1 MIPIELSASVNG
13 TKNQGVV
20 SDTRLNPLAMNK
32 LFPTLALLAAPF
44 LFAFNPGAP
53 VQKPKTS
60 PAATANY
67 NKDGLKIEVNYS
79 RPYKKGREIFGGLVP
94 YDQVWRTGANEA
106 ATFETNKDL
115 MVGGKTLPAG
125 KYTLWTIPHEKTWE
139 VIFNKNMYPWGVN
152 REGVANRE
160 AGADAVSI
168 TVPVEVLPEL
178 EEQFTIDVREDK
190 VPMLVMSWDYMQ
202 VAVPLK

>member
-1 MIPIELSASVNG
+1 
-13 TKNQGVV
+13 
-20 SDTRLNPLAMNK
+20 MNK

-44 LFAFNPGAP
+44 LFAFNPSTP
-53 VQKPKTS
+53 VQKPKAS
-60 PAATANY
+60 PAATATY

-79 RPYKKGREIFGGLVP
+79 RPSKKGREIFGGLVP
-94 YDQVWRTGANEA
+94 FDEVWRTGANAA

-115 MVGGKTLPAG
+115 IVGGKTLPAG

-139 VIFNKNMYPWGVN
+139 VIFNKKMYPWGTN
-152 REGVANRE
+152 EKGLASRE
-160 AGADAVSI
+160 ADADVVSV

-178 EEQFTIDVREDK
+178 VEQFTIDVREDK
-190 VPMLVMSWDYMQ
+190 VPMLVLAWDYMQ